1 MSFETNDDAGVYK
14 LGDNLYLIHTVDFIT
29 PVCDDPY
36 TFGRISAINSM
47 SDVFAMGGEPI
58 NALSVLMYNCDID
71 ESIISAMMQGAC
83 DEFAKV
89 KCSLIGGHTVDDK
102 EVKLGFAITGVAT
115 DGMFYRN
122 IGLREGDLLIYTKP
136 LGIGILTTA
145 VKGEIA
151 SEEDEKNVN
160 DVMLKSNY
168 DASRILRNY
177 DVSALTDITGFG
189 LAGHAFEMAFGS
201 DKIVEIYVDKLNFID
216 RAVEYANMGI
226 IPAGAYYNK
235 QFLAGKYDFLHKDSS
250 LEILMFDPQTSGG
263 LLIGVSEK
271 DAVRLNLELI
281 EIGYQSA
288 IIGRVG
294 AIEEDKY
301 IKFI

>member
-1 MSFETNDDAGVYK
+1 MYK
-14 LGDNLYLIHTVDFIT
+14 LSDNLYLIHTVDFIT

-89 KCSLIGGHTVDDK
+89 KCSLIGGHTVDDS
-102 EVKLGFAITGVAT
+102 EVKLGFAITGIAT
-115 DGMFYRN
+115 DGKFYKN
-122 IGLREGDLLIYTKP
+122 IGLRDGDLIIYTKP

-151 SEEDEKNVN
+151 SVEDEKNVN

-177 DVSALTDITGFG
+177 DVSALTDVTGFG
-189 LAGHAFEMAFGS
+189 LAGHTYEMALGS
-201 DKIVEIYVDKLNFID
+201 DKMVEIYVDKLNFIN

-235 QFLAGKYDFLHKDSS
+235 QFLIGKYSFLHKNNS

-271 DAVRLNLELI
+271 DAERLNSDLI

-288 IIGRVG
+288 IIGRVSV
-294 AIEEDKY
+294 IEEDKY